1 MTHPAI
7 NFLDLLDP
15 SPEARFNIETYTDKK
30 DKPKP
35 DLLSK
40 RFLEQTRD
48 QIEMLLPELETINKD
63 GAAIYVA
70 VNEFTG
76 QRKIDNLYRVR
87 GIHADLDH
95 ATEEQLQNL
104 HAILT
109 PTIVVQSSV
118 GTKQHWY
125 WLLTEGEELE
135 ADTANALNKG
145 LVKLGA
151 DKAAVDV
158 TRLLRLPGFRH
169 MKSSVKVGDNRECA
183 AELEA
188 CPLVKVIEHGPRYT
202 VGEILNAF
210 SARLD
215 QRDRSKTTPGKIAA
229 DGLRP
234 ENRKV
239 NEAVAYLK
247 AFEPQLWEGRWQDY
261 EDPLTH
267 TNPFSSQS
275 EADYHLA
282 RRLAYWAAHDH
293 QDESDLQ
300 AFVEAVFEQS
310 GLAQRS
316 KWQDRQDYRAS
327 TIQRSCAGVIAPD
340 RSTTVTTKIAS
351 TAQPDWS
358 LRGDLIGARFFRD
371 RYAGAMVFVVS
382 IGKWLRWS
390 KDDHKWLWCELGEH
404 IEAAKE
410 TVLEL
415 HHLAMQNGATNP
427 DAWKSVIS
435 MMAALQTEARIK
447 AMLELA
453 KSEQNM
459 SILPEELD
467 AHADLVGVRNGIVDL
482 RTGTL
487 RKNEPS
493 LYITKYIVHDY
504 VPGAA
509 CPTFKRFLNDVFLD
523 DEITID
529 AIHRLLG
536 LTLTGRTDE
545 EVIVFCIGKGANG
558 KSIFGNIVSAIMGAH
573 STVAPSS
580 LLASRRNDD
589 HSARSD
595 LAMLHGA
602 RLVSINELPGGMMLD
617 ENITKQLAGREPI
630 SARYLYKEHFTFLPR
645 FTPWVRTNHRPIIKG
660 TDNGIWRRMVIVP
673 FNRTFTVEEQ
683 DTGLEPKLL
692 AEANGILAWMVAGAK
707 LYLKDGFRNSPAMK
721 SELANYRSDSDLLG
735 EFLSDRTNLT
745 PTAETKQSDLYLRYK
760 IWCDSN
766 GLRPVTKRAL
776 NEQLSERGIGQRK
789 SGSARYYTG
798 VELRSMSTD

>member
-1 MTHPAI
+1 MAHPAI
-7 NFLDLLDP
+7 EFLDLLDP
-15 SPEARFNIETYTDKK
+15 SSEARFNIETYTDKK
-30 DKPKP
+30 EKPKP
-35 DLLSK
+35 DPLYNRFPVLS
-40 RFLEQTRD
+40 RTQVEQ
-48 QIEMLLPELETINKD
+48 LLPQLETLNAE

-76 QRKIDNLYRVR
+76 QRKIENLHRVR
-87 GIHADLDH
+87 GVHADLDH

-104 HAILT
+104 RAVLT

-118 GTKQHWY
+118 GAKQHWY
-125 WLLTEGEELE
+125 WLLSGGEKL
-135 ADTANALNKG
+135 DSDQTGALNRG
-145 LVKLGA
+145 LVRFGA

-169 MKSSVKVGDNRECA
+169 MKLFTQTDANEKYATDPGFF
-183 AELEA
+183 
-188 CPLVKVIEHGPRYT
+188 PLVKVIEHSARYT
-202 VGEILNAF
+202 VGEILSAF
-210 SARLD
+210 SAGLD
-215 QRDRSKTTPGKIAA
+215 QLDRSKATPDKTVKI
-229 DGLRP
+229 GLRL
-234 ENRKV
+234 ENHKV
-239 NEAVAYLK
+239 AEAAEHFK
-247 AFEPQLWEGRWQDY
+247 NFEPELWDGRWQDY
-261 EDPLTH
+261 EDPLTNA
-267 TNPFSSQS
+267 NPFSSQS

-282 RRLAYWAAHDH
+282 RRIAYWAAHDY
-293 QDESDLQ
+293 QDGSDLQ
-300 AFVEAVFEQS
+300 TFVEAVFEQS

-327 TIQRSCAGVIAPD
+327 TIQRGCAGVIAPD
-340 RSTTVTTKIAS
+340 RSVTATTNIARS
-351 TAQPDWS
+351 AQPDWS

-390 KDDHKWLWCELGEH
+390 KDDQKWLWCELGEH

-415 HHLAMQNGATNP
+415 HRLAMQNGATNP

-453 KSEQNM
+453 KSEPNM

-467 AHADLVGVRNGIVDL
+467 AHKDLVGVRNGIVDL

-487 RKNEPS
+487 RTNEPS

-509 CPTFKRFLNDVFLD
+509 CPTFKRFLNDVFLGD
-523 DEITID
+523 GITID

-536 LTLTGRTDE
+536 LTLTGCTDE

-595 LAMLHGA
+595 LAMLQGA
-602 RLVSINELPGGMMLD
+602 RMVSINELPGGMMLD
-617 ENITKQLAGREPI
+617 ENVAKQLAGREPI
-630 SARYLYKEHFTFLPR
+630 SARFLYKEHFTFLPR

-660 TDNGIWRRMVIVP
+660 TDNGIWRRLVIVP
-673 FNRTFTVEEQ
+673 FNRTFTLEEQ
-683 DTGLEPKLL
+683 DTGLEAKLL
-692 AEANGILAWMVAGAK
+692 AEADGILAWMVAGAK
-707 LYLKDGFRNSPAMK
+707 RYLKDGLRHSPVMK
-721 SELANYRSDSDLLG
+721 AEVANYRSDSDLLG
-735 EFLSDRTNLT
+735 EFLSDRTNLS
-745 PTAETKQSDLYLRYK
+745 PTAETKQSELYLRYK

-766 GLRPVTKRAL
+766 GLRPVTKRVL

-789 SGSARYYTG
+789 SGSVRYYTG
-798 VELRSMSTD
+798 VELPSISAD